1 MIAKEG
7 VTRYRNN
14 IDSLGSMGPR
24 SRGDDIG
31 GVARSRTAEGRPDIR
46 ARIHPRRT
54 QRAGSP
60 EAGDGDGRVAEQT
73 LRRPEAG
80 CVYVTEIPARQMA
93 EYGHV
98 LPEPGDEQMWL
109 DGLPAEDRAYMQGV
123 GMREAASAN
132 SYLKATGDARIALFP
147 RLGF

>member
-1 MIAKEG
+1 MLPVLRAG
-7 VTRYRNN
+7 
-14 IDSLGSMGPR
+14 DLHGCGQGQSLHGR
-24 SRGDDIG
+24 R
-31 GVARSRTAEGRPDIR
+31 AAEGGPDLR

-60 EAGDGDGRVAEQT
+60 EAGGGDGRSLAKLSGLPKRDVW
-73 LRRPEAG
+73 
-80 CVYVTEIPARQMA
+80 VYVTEIPARQMA

-123 GMREAASAN
+123 GE
-132 SYLKATGDARIALFP
+132 
-147 RLGF
+147 